1 MSTLEITAAVFGA
14 ASVFLM
20 AKESLWA
27 WPVGLV
33 NVVLYTFVFQG
44 ARLYA
49 QMGLQIV
56 YAVLMVIG
64 FLAWRRGE
72 SGAPLVPSFTPP
84 ARLAGFLGLGGG
96 NVRHRRAPLPRA
108 HDERRAALVD
118 GGTSA
123 FSLVAQYLPDAEAHR
138 AGSCGSSWTSSA
150 SGSSLPEAHRHRR
163 ALTRLHASSPRW
175 PPRLAALV
183 QARRERARSGSS

>member
-1 MSTLEITAAVFGA
+1 MSPLEIAAAVFGA

-64 FLAWRRGE
+64 FIVWRRGE

-84 ARLAGFLGLGGG
+84 ARLAGFLGLG
-96 NVRHRRAPLPRA
+96 
-108 HDERRAALVD
+108 AAGTLVIVALLSRTTNGAQPWWD
-118 GGTSA
+118 GGTTA
-123 FSLVAQYLPDAEAHR
+123 FSLVAQYLQTRKRIE
-138 AGSCGSSWTSSA
+138 SWILWILVDLVCVGLFA
-150 SGSSLPEAHRHRR
+150 SQKLGPTA
-163 ALTRLHASSPRW
+163 ALYGVFTL
-175 PPRLAALV
+175 LAAMGL
-183 QARRERARSGSS
+183 RDWLRSSRSAGA